1 MEQSNISISE
11 KQGKLVDG
19 YPKSTMPVLVSTSL
33 LILATVALG
42 GVMWWY
48 NADLN
53 TKIETLNQDIAVV
66 EKEITKLDTQS
77 NLIAE
82 SKRLAMAAKTYTN
95 FEKMDLDWMRFLDR
109 VKTNTIAEVTY
120 SAFSID
126 RKKGTFRIDG
136 VAPSYRVVA
145 EQLSIY
151 MNDNEYEQ
159 ANLVSAVLRPENEDK
174 SKVSFS
180 IELTPTKEAFMAE
193 QITEGLDLVTA
204 EQPEMIGFESDVTK

>member
-33 LILATVALG
+33 LILATAALG

-66 EKEITKLDTQS
+66 EKEISKMDTQS